1 MNPHNPQIVVPALT
15 IRTSEGGIDEQG
27 TAQYARRAASTWV
40 DRFILSGTTAR
51 GYSMTEQE
59 RLCVLRVWLDHTEVA
74 RVLACCWSRAD
85 VDNAA
90 AQGAT
95 PIVAMPHLHSD
106 DATLRFLA
114 SLPAGSFIY
123 SHPGNSPTV
132 FDAQLCSKARSSDC
146 LPVGA
151 KLSKVSRSEI
161 AAVRAHAGSSFIL
174 WDGSS
179 RDIADSIAAGATG
192 VVTTPLSPITQ
203 PFPPRDLTQLQ
214 HALDE
219 MQAHLDQLPSREA
232 RSNHLSALAAS
243 S

>member
-1 MNPHNPQIVVPALT
+1 MNPHIVVPALT
-15 IRTSEGGIDEQG
+15 IRTSEGKLDEKG
-27 TAQYARRAASTWV
+27 TAQYARRAVSTWV

-51 GYSMTEQE
+51 GYSMTERE
-59 RLCVLRVWLDHTEVA
+59 RLFVLRVWLDHAHPA
-74 RVLACCWSRAD
+74 RVLSCCWSRTD
-85 VDNAA
+85 VDNAT
-90 AQGAT
+90 AQGVT
-95 PIVAMPHLHSD
+95 PIVAMPRLHDD

-114 SLPAGSFIY
+114 SLPPGSFVY

-132 FDAQLCSKARSSDC
+132 FDAQLCSKARNSDC

-151 KLSKVSRSEI
+151 KLSKASHREI
-161 AAVRAHAGSSFIL
+161 AAVRAQAGPSFIL

-179 RDIADSIAAGATG
+179 RDIAGSIAAGATG

-214 HALDE
+214 PALDE
-219 MQAHLDQLPSREA
+219 VQAYLDQLPSREG
-232 RSNHLSALAAS
+232 RSDHLSALAAS